1 MWGSSVNACIVP
13 ERFEAGTPSPIS
25 VRLSHSQLGMFVIVS
40 DTAGGVADID
50 KVWQWGEDPALI
62 ERAADEKDEWEDP
75 EALFAEADLHPKR
88 TAVLPLGFGLPLAR
102 LTARYFGGDL
112 RLQTVVGH
120 GTNAYI
126 HIPELQE
133 EGDFP
138 VSL

>member
-1 MWGSSVNACIVP
+1 MH
-13 ERFEAGTPSPIS
+13 RTAGTPSPIS

-40 DTAGGVADID
+40 DTAGGVADVE
-50 KVWQWGEDPALI
+50 KDPA
-62 ERAADEKDEWEDP
+62 
-75 EALFAEADLHPKR
+75 ALFAEADLHPKR